1 MIRPLLVT
9 AILLFSLSSLLAQIK
24 AVTNKGDKVIL
35 FNDGT
40 WEYEDKKI
48 VEWDKI
54 PLNKEKFEK
63 DKKQDFLIESTRAKV
78 GIWLDATKWAFEKS
92 SEEESE
98 YSFQLKEEDLY
109 AMMISEKVE
118 IPLENLKDIVLQNA
132 KAVAPNAKITKQEFR
147 VVNGQKILQLKME
160 GTTSGMNFVYL
171 GYYLSDESGT
181 VQLITYTSSN
191 LFDTYENDMER
202 FLNGLV
208 SL

>member
-63 DKKQDFLIESTRAKV
+63 DKKQDFLI
-78 GIWLDATKWAFEKS
+78 I
-92 SEEESE
+92 
-98 YSFQLKEEDLY
+98 
-109 AMMISEKVE
+109 
-118 IPLENLKDIVLQNA
+118 
-132 KAVAPNAKITKQEFR
+132 
-147 VVNGQKILQLKME
+147 
-160 GTTSGMNFVYL
+160 
-171 GYYLSDESGT
+171 
-181 VQLITYTSSN
+181 
-191 LFDTYENDMER
+191 
-202 FLNGLV
+202 
-208 SL
+208 